1 MIRNTAY
8 DSGWQA
14 QLHTARRALALVP
27 FVVFMVTLGAF
38 AHAFGQSP
46 AGFAQLLMRVTAIS
60 MASSIVCVGVYG
72 FYRYHLDK
80 SHGL

>member
-1 MIRNTAY
+1 MLRYSVYNE
-8 DSGWQA
+8 GWQA

-27 FVVFMVTLGAF
+27 FVVFLITLSVF

-46 AGFAQLLMRVTAIS
+46 AGFAQLLMRVMAIS

-72 FYRYHLDK
+72 FYRYHLDR